1 MSKKFLG
8 ISREDEEAAF
18 DRIVKLVDSNI
29 RSAEHS
35 LEDMKLELSDI
46 QGTYD
51 LDEKEGLALW
61 FNATARL
68 KQAEND
74 LRLKQRAKGKPYFGR
89 IDIIED
95 GSDNEET
102 FYVGRTAISRNISE
116 VVVMDWRSP
125 AASSYYEQHLGKCDY
140 FVPGVGRRSLD
151 LKRKRTYEFEDG
163 KLKDYYDTEVVA
175 NDELLT
181 KYLSK
186 NKKSVLGEIIAT
198 IQQEQNEV
206 IRRNPHHN
214 VLIQGSAGSGKTT
227 VAMHR
232 ISYILY
238 NYETEFAPKDFYIIG
253 SNKVL
258 LNYITGVLPDLD
270 VVGISQMTMEDLFI
284 RLLYEE
290 WVDNPQKVKSL
301 DKSDLAVGVKS
312 GSRWYGDLC
321 DFAARK
327 LRERLVTDDIVFE
340 VTDSVVMSR
349 EEIIKTLDS
358 LNNPTFVEACDRLT
372 DILMSRVEPAIV
384 SKSYILEKQEQNK
397 LLKRYKRY
405 FTRLR
410 TKKKL
415 FDVYDEFVNAQHER
429 GFKCTYEKG
438 NYDLYDLASLAYLYK
453 VLFETEV
460 IREATHVVID
470 EAQDFGIAAYAS
482 LKYCLSKCT
491 FTIMGDVAQ
500 NINFGCGL
508 GDWEDLKK
516 LMLPDPYDYFGLLRK
531 SYRNT
536 IEISKFATDI
546 LRHGTFPIYPVEPI
560 IRHGEEVKTHSV
572 ESKEDLIDSVSKEIK
587 SLLSEY
593 ETIAVICASSKEA
606 SETGAAL
613 SKKTDNVKIFSVEE
627 TKFDKG
633 VMVLSIE
640 YAKGLEFDAVIIINA
655 DDKNYPHEDGYAKLL
670 YVAAT
675 RALHHLSVY
684 YAGKLTDLI
693 AAPIPPER
701 QNEVFREDDFHKN
714 PIVFEEDTRT
724 DFEKAKDQA
733 ELGNDVLK
741 QREKY
746 GPKRISAISIK
757 KPIGSRA
764 TSPGSATSSSAP
776 SAAAPSA
783 NNYKGQRHMITRGPS
798 IVGDTMFTLPS
809 SPSKTAFNAH
819 SSSAS
824 TGKSH
829 NTPAMPQDEFGRK
842 PDSSVLKPAGHER
855 IDTSVRWVSEDKN
868 KVSFISSYGV
878 LSVIPVSDDSVR
890 IVFLKGS
897 VGIQD
902 SAIQSSECK
911 WKYKDNRDTYDVI
924 CKNLIVRVTKKTGHI
939 TFMKSSSEVLL
950 KESDKLSRQFSEN
963 EKCWWNYFDFG
974 KKEVLFAENEDGVL
988 TDITADAVYVSHTGA
1003 KKSRESVIV
1012 SKKGYKITLP
1022 KAKKVMTCT
1031 MPIYPS
1037 YLKYE
1042 DSAAIDYMFKVQ
1054 C

>member
-35 LEDMKLELSDI
+35 LEDMKQDLSDI
-46 QGTYD
+46 RGTYD

-102 FYVGRTAISRNISE
+102 FYVGRTAISKNISE

-238 NYETEFAPKDFYIIG
+238 NYDTEFAPKDFYIIG

-301 DKSDLAVGVKS
+301 DKGDLAIGVKS
-312 GSRWYGDLC
+312 GSKWYSDLC
-321 DFAARK
+321 DFAAGK

-429 GFKCTYEKG
+429 GFKCAYEKG
-438 NYDLYDLASLAYLYK
+438 NYDLYDLASMAYLYK

-572 ESKEDLIDSVSKEIK
+572 KPKEDLIDSVSKEIE

-606 SETGAAL
+606 AEIGTTL
-613 SKKTDNVKIFSVEE
+613 SKKTDNVKIFSDEE
-627 TKFDKG
+627 TEFDKG

-640 YAKGLEFDAVIIINA
+640 YAKGLEFDAVIIVNA
-655 DDKNYPHEDGYAKLL
+655 DDKNYPYEDGYAKLL

-684 YAGKLTDLI
+684 YSGKLTDLI
-693 AAPIPPER
+693 AAPILPER
-701 QNEVFREDDFHKN
+701 QNEVFKEDDFHKN
-714 PIVFEEDTRT
+714 PVVFEEDLRT

-746 GPKRISAISIK
+746 GPKRISAVSIK
-757 KPIGSRA
+757 KPIGSGT
-764 TSPGSATSSSAP
+764 TSPKSASSP
-776 SAAAPSA
+776 SASAPSA

-809 SPSKTAFNAH
+809 SPSKTVFNAP
-819 SSSAS
+819 SSSVS
-824 TGKSH
+824 PTGKSH
-829 NTPAMPQDEFGRK
+829 NSPVMSGDEFGRK
-842 PDSSVLKPAGHER
+842 PDAGVLKPAGHER
-855 IDTSVRWVSEDKN
+855 IDTAVRWVSEDKN

-878 LSVIPVSDDSVR
+878 LSIIPMSDDSVR

-902 SAIQSSECK
+902 SAIKPSDCR
-911 WKYKDNRDTYDVI
+911 WKYKDNRDTYDII

-939 TFMKSSSEVLL
+939 TFMKSNSEVLL
-950 KESDKLSRQFSEN
+950 KENDKLSRQFSEN

-974 KKEVLFAENEDGVL
+974 KKELLFAENEEGAL

-1003 KKSRESVIV
+1003 KKKREGVIA
-1012 SKKGYKITLP
+1012 SKKGYRIILSES
-1022 KAKKVMTCT
+1022 KKVMTCT
-1031 MPIYPS
+1031 MPVYPT

-1042 DSAAIDYMFKVQ
+1042 GSVAIDYIFSV
-1054 C
+1054 